1 MVPNGYE
8 LGIINLDNHSHSIF
22 HPFTKKIMTALNIA
36 TDIPSQIDTLEKL
49 MVWGSRCLTNLNS
62 NVAATEG
69 ENYVQRATSAG
80 VFYIAAVDKTRH
92 IGRQSIELSADN
104 LIGASKTWAT
114 ALEISTK
121 PLTAVMKS
129 N

>member
-1 MVPNGYE
+1 
-8 LGIINLDNHSHSIF
+8 
-22 HPFTKKIMTALNIA
+22 MTALNIQ

-49 MVWGSRCLTNLNS
+49 MVWGARCLTNLNS
-62 NVAATEG
+62 NVAAIEG

-80 VFYIAAVDKTRH
+80 VFYIAAVDKTQH
-92 IGRQSIELSADN
+92 IGRQSIQLSADN
-104 LIGASKTWAT
+104 LISSSKTWAT
-114 ALEISTK
+114 ALEISQK